1 MIVLPNVY
9 YFWCR
14 DQNVLLTMSFC
25 MQNCALNVGLLS
37 NLSFR
42 GVRWNLNDPGVV

>member
-1 MIVLPNVY
+1 MIVLPTVY

-14 DQNVLLTMSFC
+14 DQNVLLPMSFC

-42 GVRWNLNDPGVV
+42 GVRWNLNDPGGV